1 MKFLKKSEIK
11 AEVKLVC
18 SWRGTAIQNRKKNE
32 KLGRARCRSR
42 RVWFCSALGNVVW
55 PKLLNENRG
64 KVLQQLPLMIIFPQ
78 MAKNYERR
86 FALRFRTV

>member
-42 RVWFCSALGNVVW
+42 RVWSCTN
-55 PKLLNENRG
+55 LLNENRG
-64 KVLQQLPLMIIFPQ
+64 KVLQQLPLMIIFSQ
-78 MAKNYERR
+78 MA
-86 FALRFRTV
+86 RFRTV